1 MERGIGRAQELIAKV
16 SSLPLLGWCEW
27 LALPDLGLEC
37 VEAKI
42 DTGARSS
49 CLHAESWQ
57 RFQRHGAEWVRF
69 QLRMHGA
76 TLHQAEVQITDRRAV
91 RDSGGH
97 VTERLFFVT
106 QVRVGD
112 AQFDIEMNLANRRD
126 LRYPM
131 LLGRTALA
139 GRYWVDAQ
147 EKYLLGH
154 AARAET

>member
-1 MERGIGRAQELIAKV
+1 
-16 SSLPLLGWCEW
+16 
-27 LALPDLGLEC
+27 
-37 VEAKI
+37 
-42 DTGARSS
+42 
-49 CLHAESWQ
+49 
-57 RFQRHGAEWVRF
+57 
-69 QLRMHGA
+69 
-76 TLHQAEVQITDRRAV
+76 V

-106 QVRVGD
+106 RVRVGD

-147 EKYLLGH
+147 QKYLLSH
-154 AARAET
+154 ASRPET